1 MEVGCPLLL
10 PQAVQDLEARLLLPH
25 PAGVVLL
32 ELPVQVVVRL
42 LELPERLAQL
52 RVLELLHLEVVLL
65 LVELQLDLDCIC
77 NLSPVYVAESLLM
90 IRRPASSSLRA
101 CSVRMTIQRSRCRT
115 CRRSQGYS

>member
-1 MEVGCPLLL
+1 MVRPLLH

-101 CSVRMTIQRSRCRT
+101 CSVRMTIQRSGCRT